1 MADFFFIA
9 GALIVAITA
18 VGLFRVL
25 RGPDDADRVMAAQ
38 LLGTGGVAALLLA
51 EVRGTRGAV
60 DVALVLA
67 FLAAFS
73 GVAFVNASL
82 GEGSGDDT
90 SEHTEDDALN

>member
-1 MADFFFIA
+1 MADFFLIA
-9 GALIVAITA
+9 AALIVAITA

-25 RGPDDADRVMAAQ
+25 RGPDDADRMMAAQ

-67 FLAAFS
+67 LLASFS
-73 GVAFVNASL
+73 GVAFVNASF
-82 GEGSGDDT
+82 GATRSDNSSEGAGDDAG
-90 SEHTEDDALN
+90 D